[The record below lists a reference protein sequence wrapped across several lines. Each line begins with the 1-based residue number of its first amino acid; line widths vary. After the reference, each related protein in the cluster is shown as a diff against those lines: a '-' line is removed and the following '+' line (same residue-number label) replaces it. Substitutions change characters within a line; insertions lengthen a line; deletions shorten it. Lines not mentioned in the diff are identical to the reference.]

1 MVRALPIARIV
12 GGVLGGW
19 LAIMAPAVVTLAL
32 RLRDFD
38 STGMPSFYALMLALG
53 WLTMLTALIAL
64 GMLGDRLRARTGS
77 RVLLAR
83 VAVPLLLMSGVAL
96 ALAPDPATL
105 LGVWLLA
112 QIPASAVVT
121 TALAESGDHLPAG
134 SRGLT
139 SGLVGA
145 ASIVALLL
153 GSVIVRLAGDT
164 TQAGFIIPTV
174 LGAALAAPLMM
185 RVDGPAGVA
194 AAADSEA
201 TTQAAGVAPE
211 AVRHLLRAWP
221 VFVVASFLLSW
232 ATSTTNGF
240 VVTFVQYLAEAAE
253 DQVAVTATGAVILA
267 SGCAVLAS
275 LVAGP
280 LLGVHGRA
288 PLTWVTGA
296 VTCSLALLLM
306 IALPTGAVFL
316 AAAAAFGIGFGIA
329 NGVELAVIL
338 TLRPDADQLG
348 LHLGLFTAATTAP
361 YVLVPAVASAILV
374 DDPRIGVTVLFL
386 AAAIAAAIGAVLT
399 ARTTRAIR
407 TQAGLAEHSPAGR

>member
-32 RLRDFD
+32 RLREFD
-38 STGMPSFYALMLALG
+38 PTGMPSFYALMLALG
-53 WLTMLTALIAL
+53 WLVMLVALIAL
-64 GMLGDRLRARTGS
+64 GTLGDRLRARTGS

-83 VAVPLLLMSGVAL
+83 LGVPLLAVSGVAL
-96 ALAPDPATL
+96 VLAPDPATL
-105 LGVWLLA
+105 LVVWLLA

-121 TALAESGDHLPAG
+121 TALAESGDHIPAG

-153 GSVIVRLAGDT
+153 GSVIVRLAGDA
-164 TQAGFIIPTV
+164 TQAGFIIPAL
-174 LGAALAAPLMM
+174 LGAALAAPLMI
-185 RVDGPAGVA
+185 RVDGA
-194 AAADSEA
+194 ASSRA
-201 TTQAAGVAPE
+201 TTTSGLAAHGVIRQLA
-211 AVRHLLRAWP
+211 RAWP

-280 LLGVHGRA
+280 LVGVRARA
-288 PLTWVTGA
+288 PLAWVTGA
-296 VTCSLALLLM
+296 VMCSVALVVM
-306 IALPTGAVFL
+306 VASPAGVVFL
-316 AAAAAFGIGFGIA
+316 AAAAVFGIGFGIA

-338 TLRPDADQLG
+338 ALRPAAEHLG
-348 LHLGLFTAATTAP
+348 RDLGLFTAATTAP
-361 YVLVPAVASAILV
+361 YVLVPAVAAAVLMG
-374 DDPRIGVTVLFL
+374 DPRTGVTVLFL
-386 AAAIAAAIGAVLT
+386 TAAVAAAIGSVLT
-399 ARTTRAIR
+399 ATTTRAIR
-407 TQAGLAEHSPAGR
+407 TQADLPEHSPAGR